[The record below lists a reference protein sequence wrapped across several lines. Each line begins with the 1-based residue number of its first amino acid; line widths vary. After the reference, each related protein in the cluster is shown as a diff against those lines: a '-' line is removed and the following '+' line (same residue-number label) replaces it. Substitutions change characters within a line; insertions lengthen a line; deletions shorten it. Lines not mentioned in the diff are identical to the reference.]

1 MSMLAPLLMRESNPL
16 EADPLPWARCHSLLD
31 LDLLVWARCCSLEA
45 NAALVKEKP
54 SSSTRVPTLGGMELS
69 NELCVSNVFFLGR
82 SWSATGG
89 GLSGSL

>member
-16 EADPLPWARCHSLLD
+16 EADPLPWTRCHSLLD

-54 SSSTRVPTLGGMELS
+54 SSSTRVPTLGGMEL
-69 NELCVSNVFFLGR
+69 CVSNVFFPGR